1 MLKLPQITLVFWIMK
16 ICATTLGE
24 TAGDLVSMTLG
35 LGYAFSSLLL
45 AGLFALALSAQ
56 LYSTRYHPLLY
67 WLVIVATSTVGT
79 TISDYMDR
87 TLGLG
92 YVVGSLVLSG
102 LLLGVFALWRATGAP
117 FSVSQIMTRKVEM
130 LYWLAILCSNTLG
143 TAVGDFLADSSGL
156 GFAGGALVIS
166 ALILL
171 IVLAYYMTGI
181 SRVILFWTA
190 FVLTRPLG
198 ATMGDFLTKA
208 HEKGGLNLG
217 TAGTS
222 AVLAGILFAFT
233 VPGCRRSVRRI
244 A

>member
-24 TAGDLVSMTLG
+24 TAGDLLSMTLG
-35 LGYAFSSLLL
+35 LGYAFSSMLL
-45 AGLFALALSAQ
+45 AGLFVLALSAQ
-56 LYSTRYHPLLY
+56 LYSTRYRPLLY
-67 WLVIVATSTVGT
+67 WFVIVVTSTVGT

-92 YVVGSLVLSG
+92 YVAGSLVLGG
-102 LLLGVFALWRATGAP
+102 LLVGVFALWRVTGVP
-117 FSVSQIMTRKVEM
+117 FSVSQRMTRKVEM

-166 ALILL
+166 SLILL

-181 SRVILFWTA
+181 SRVVLFWTA

-217 TAGTS
+217 TTGTS
-222 AVLAGILFAFT
+222 AVLAGILFTFI
-233 VPGCRRSVRRI
+233 VLGCRRSVRRI